1 EKYPFS
7 VMRWG
12 LCATAD
18 AVHDCHIDAEG
29 FATACSVLSG
39 EKYWLVALP
48 PDMDFGGFA
57 SAATYLESYNE
68 HMQNDQGWVIVA
80 LKLTPG
86 TTLIMRPNTPHL
98 VVTLA
103 PSICFGSHFYCSSTL
118 RDTCFGI
125 YHCFVQRDF
134 ITNHTHPESRR
145 LLFYI
150 LVSIHKA
157 MEIDEEYLRLC
168 KTKQHIPHLPNLG
181 SFKGLNDLLCVI
193 NLIDLGSAIFAER
206 Y

>member
-1 EKYPFS
+1 MLAEAEKGSSGRILNLLDFPAASSDNFFPRDLATDVHALVQVLGNWTEKYPFS

-57 SAATYLESYNE
+57 SAATYLESYDE
-68 HMQNDQGWVIVA
+68 YMQNDQGWVIVA

-86 TTLIMRPNTPHL
+86 TTL
-98 VVTLA
+98 
-103 PSICFGSHFYCSSTL
+103 
-118 RDTCFGI
+118 
-125 YHCFVQRDF
+125 
-134 ITNHTHPESRR
+134 
-145 LLFYI
+145 
-150 LVSIHKA
+150 
-157 MEIDEEYLRLC
+157 
-168 KTKQHIPHLPNLG
+168 
-181 SFKGLNDLLCVI
+181 
-193 NLIDLGSAIFAER
+193 
-206 Y
+206 